1 MPGYVLLGVEVTPHG
16 PDLGYAEVVLPDD
29 AAASSA
35 RVPGLEVYKVIVPAD
50 RPGDHRTVCRRPLD
64 TALSARLFPGWR
76 K

>member
-16 PDLGYAEVVLPDD
+16 PDLGYAERVLPDD
-29 AAASSA
+29 AAARAA

-50 RPGDHRTVCRRPLD
+50 KPGDYRTVCRRAPD
-64 TALSARLFPGWR
+64 DAVSARLFPGWR